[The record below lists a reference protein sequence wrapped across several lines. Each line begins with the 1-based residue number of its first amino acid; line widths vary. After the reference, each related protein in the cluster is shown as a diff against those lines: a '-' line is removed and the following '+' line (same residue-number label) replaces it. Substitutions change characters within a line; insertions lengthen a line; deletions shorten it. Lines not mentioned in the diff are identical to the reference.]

1 MKKRTILIDC
11 DPGIDDAIALLMAFA
26 APELDVVGITSV
38 GGNVGLEA
46 TTKNALALATLAGKR
61 VPVARGMDLALIAE
75 TKRAE
80 SVHGTDGLGGVRLP
94 EPAYTVEK
102 ATAWEFIRDRA
113 AEFPGELEIV
123 AIGPLSNVAMALSA
137 YPETRRR
144 IKAIHLMGGSAGV
157 GNATPAAEFNI
168 LADPHAAAAV
178 FQSGVPIT
186 MFGLDVTNR
195 ATLNPAGLEAIRAI
209 GGRVIAPSCA
219 MLDHYLAAYRHFGRD
234 TLALHDP
241 LVVAWLIDPSL
252 VTLKPYFVEV
262 ETDGRYT
269 TGKTVVDVHGIL
281 KRVPNSMVGVE
292 LDSGRFVALM
302 TKLLR
307 SYDAPDQ
314 ASASGAGR

>member
-26 APELDVVGITSV
+26 ASELDVVGITSV

-46 TTKNALALATLAGKR
+46 TTKNALALATLAGR
-61 VPVARGMDLALIAE
+61 RIPVARGMDLALVAE

-80 SVHGTDGLGGVRLP
+80 SVHGTDGLGGVQLP
-94 EPAYTVEK
+94 EPAYAAEK

-178 FQSGVPIT
+178 FQSGVPVT

-195 ATLNPAGLEAIRAI
+195 ATLDPAGLEAIRAI
-209 GGRVIAPSCA
+209 GGRVIAPSCS
-219 MLDHYLAAYRHFGRD
+219 MLDHYLAAYRRFGRD

-281 KRVPNSMVGVE
+281 KRPPNAMVGVE
-292 LDSGRFVALM
+292 LDADRFVALM

-307 SYDAPDQ
+307 SYDEPGATMAP
-314 ASASGAGR
+314 GAGR

>member
-1 MKKRTILIDC
+1 MKRTILIDC
-11 DPGIDDAIALLMAFA
+11 DPGIDDALAILMALA

-38 GGNVGLEA
+38 GGNVGLA
-46 TTKNALALATLAGKR
+46 STTRNALALATLAGR
-61 VPVARGMDLALIAE
+61 RIPVAPGRDLALVAE

-94 EPAYTVEK
+94 EPAYPAETS
-102 ATAWEFIRDRA
+102 TAWEFIRDRA
-113 AEFPGELEIV
+113 AEYPGALEIV
-123 AIGPLSNVAMALSA
+123 AIGPLSNVAMALTA

-144 IKAIHLMGGSAGV
+144 IKAIHLMGGSAGP

-195 ATLNPAGLEAIRAI
+195 AILTPAGLESLRAI
-209 GGRVIAPSCA
+209 GGRVISPCCT
-219 MLDHYLAAYRHFGRD
+219 MLDHYLAAYRGFGRD
-234 TLALHDP
+234 ALALHDP

-252 VTLKPYFVEV
+252 VTLKPYFVDV

-269 TGKTVVDVHGIL
+269 TGKTLVDVHNIL
-281 KRVPNSMVGVE
+281 KRPPNAMVGVE
-292 LDSGRFVALM
+292 LDSDRFVALM
-302 TKLLR
+302 TTLLR
-307 SYDAPDQ
+307 SYDAPD
-314 ASASGAGR
+314 AGTSAGPAR